1 MIYSPQDLLG
11 TTESLLKY
19 DEDERLSEASP
30 QHLHNALGR
39 AVMIAVGDNWAKSRA
54 RRAGKRKAYYLSA
67 EYLVGRLVYNNLFN
81 LGILDEMRRVFA
93 ERGIDLACLE
103 EIEDAA
109 LGNGGL
115 GRLAACYMDSAATC
129 GVPLSGYGLRYRFGL
144 FKQSFENRRAEGIRR
159 RLGKARRPLELPPR
173 EAHRPRPLR
182 RPDGARRAV
191 RYAGHRLSY
200 RQRRNAPSL
209 AVRGR
214 AGARL

>member
-144 FKQSFENRRAEGIRR
+144 FKQSFENGAQKESADDWETVSYTH
-159 RLGKARRPLELPPR
+159 LTLPTT
-173 EAHRPRPLR
+173 
-182 RPDGARRAV
+182 
-191 RYAGHRLSY
+191 
-200 RQRRNAPSL
+200 
-209 AVRGR
+209 
-214 AGARL
+214 

>member
-93 ERGIDLACLE
+93 ERGIDLACL
-103 EIEDAA
+103 
-109 LGNGGL
+109 
-115 GRLAACYMDSAATC
+115 
-129 GVPLSGYGLRYRFGL
+129 
-144 FKQSFENRRAEGIRR
+144 
-159 RLGKARRPLELPPR
+159 
-173 EAHRPRPLR
+173 
-182 RPDGARRAV
+182 
-191 RYAGHRLSY
+191 
-200 RQRRNAPSL
+200 
-209 AVRGR
+209 
-214 AGARL
+214 

>member
-67 EYLVGRLVYNNLFN
+67 
-81 LGILDEMRRVFA
+81 
-93 ERGIDLACLE
+93 
-103 EIEDAA
+103 
-109 LGNGGL
+109 
-115 GRLAACYMDSAATC
+115 
-129 GVPLSGYGLRYRFGL
+129 
-144 FKQSFENRRAEGIRR
+144 GIRR
-159 RLGKARRPLELPPR
+159 RLGKARRSLELPPR

>member
-1 MIYSPQDLLG
+1 MIYSPQNLLD

-54 RRAGKRKAYYLSA
+54 RRAGKRKAFYLSA

-81 LGILDEMRRVFA
+81 LGILDEMRRAFA

-109 LGNGGL
+109 LGNGGR
-115 GRLAACYMDSAATC
+115 GRLAAC
-129 GVPLSGYGLRYRFGL
+129 
-144 FKQSFENRRAEGIRR
+144 
-159 RLGKARRPLELPPR
+159 
-173 EAHRPRPLR
+173 
-182 RPDGARRAV
+182 
-191 RYAGHRLSY
+191 
-200 RQRRNAPSL
+200 
-209 AVRGR
+209 
-214 AGARL
+214 